1 MKNFE
6 HYKRGY
12 YMPPVQSTDWVNK
25 EYIDKA
31 PAWCSVDLRDGNQA
45 LIIPMSLD
53 EKLEFFK
60 ELVRVGF
67 KEIEVGFPAASE
79 TEYKFCRTLIEENLI
94 PDDVTIQ
101 VLTQA
106 REHIIKKTFEAIQG
120 AKNVVVHLYNSTSYA
135 QRTQVFKKSKE
146 EILKIATDGAKLLND
161 MADQYGVNHQF
172 EYSPESFTGT
182 EVDYALEVCNAVID
196 IWKPTPE
203 RKVIINL
210 PATVEMSLPHVY
222 ASQIEY
228 MSKNLHDRE
237 NVVLSLHPHTKVQ
250 LGSKLTKGRGAGA
263 DPEIGQRAAE
273 ESKDEIANALKGSQ
287 MVFITAGMGGGT
299 GTGAAPVVA
308 EVAHDLGILTVGIV
322 TKPFSFEGKRKMGL
336 AEQGIANLLMHVDSL
351 IVIPNERLKMISQ
364 EKITLM
370 NAFQAADNVLRQG
383 VESISALIN
392 VPAFINLDF
401 ADVRSIMKDAGYAH
415 MGVGSAKGA
424 GKAEN
429 AAKAAI
435 SSPLLETSIAGAHGV
450 IINITSSPDIGLEDV
465 ETAAGLITQSAH
477 PDANI
482 IWGTAFDEN
491 LSDEMRVTV
500 VATGFDNK
508 AADGLRSSLNNAAGA
523 GASTP
528 SAVFSSDV
536 SGAGA
541 AKQQPAAA
549 ANSAAK
555 PVEEESS
562 DNRYYDELL
571 AILNKRK

>member
-237 NVVLSLHPHTKVQ
+237 NVVLSLHPHNDRGCGVADAE
-250 LGSKLTKGRGAGA
+250 LGILAGA
-263 DPEIGQRAAE
+263 DRIEGTLFGNGERTGNVDIITLAMNMFTHGVDPKLDLSDIPHLTETYERLTRMHVYERSPYTGQLVFAAFSGSHQDAIAKGMKYRENDPNGMWTVPYLPLNPEDVGRKYDGDVIRINSQSGKGGIGFLLEQKYGFNLPPKMRE
-273 ESKDEIANALKGSQ
+273 
-287 MVFITAGMGGGT
+287 
-299 GTGAAPVVA
+299 
-308 EVAHDLGILTVGIV
+308 DLGYTVKGVSDHQHKELSPKEVLDIFQNEYVNREDTVKLMECHFKQIDGIQAELTILVNGEKKVYHGQGNGRLDAISNASMKHFDIKFSLVTYEEHALQVGSDSQACAYV
-322 TKPFSFEGKRKMGL
+322 GLEVEGVN
-336 AEQGIANLLMHVDSL
+336 GIIWGAGIKSDIIDASASAL
-351 IVIPNERLKMISQ
+351 
-364 EKITLM
+364 
-370 NAFQAADNVLRQG
+370 
-383 VESISALIN
+383 ISALN
-392 VPAFINLDF
+392 
-401 ADVRSIMKDAGYAH
+401 RSNH
-415 MGVGSAKGA
+415 M
-424 GKAEN
+424 
-429 AAKAAI
+429 
-435 SSPLLETSIAGAHGV
+435 
-450 IINITSSPDIGLEDV
+450 
-465 ETAAGLITQSAH
+465 
-477 PDANI
+477 
-482 IWGTAFDEN
+482 
-491 LSDEMRVTV
+491 
-500 VATGFDNK
+500 NK
-508 AADGLRSSLNNAAGA
+508 
-523 GASTP
+523 
-528 SAVFSSDV
+528 
-536 SGAGA
+536 
-541 AKQQPAAA
+541 
-549 ANSAAK
+549 
-555 PVEEESS
+555 
-562 DNRYYDELL
+562 
-571 AILNKRK
+571 

>member
-25 EYIDKA
+25 EYIDQA

-45 LIIPMSLD
+45 LIIPMSLE

-161 MADQYGVNHQF
+161 MADQYGVIHQF

-182 EVDYALEVCNAVID
+182 EIDYALEVCNAVID

-237 NVVLSLHPHTKVQ
+237 NVVLSLHPHNDRGCGVADAE
-250 LGSKLTKGRGAGA
+250 LGILAGA
-263 DPEIGQRAAE
+263 DRIEGTLFGNGERTGNVDIITLAMNMFTHGVDPKLDLSDIPHLTETYERLTRMHVYERSPYTGQLVFAAFSGSHQDAIAKGMKYRENDPDGMWTVPYLPLNPEDVGRKYDGDVIRINSQSGKGGIGFLLEQKYGFNLPPKMRE
-273 ESKDEIANALKGSQ
+273 
-287 MVFITAGMGGGT
+287 
-299 GTGAAPVVA
+299 
-308 EVAHDLGILTVGIV
+308 DLGYTVKGVSDHQHKELSPKEVLDIFQNEYVNREDTVKLMECHFKQINGIQAEITILVNGEKKIYHGQGNGRLDAISNAVMKHFDIKFSLVTYEEHALQVGSDSQACAYVGLEVEGVNGIV
-322 TKPFSFEGKRKMGL
+322 WG
-336 AEQGIANLLMHVDSL
+336 AGIKSDIIDASAYAL
-351 IVIPNERLKMISQ
+351 
-364 EKITLM
+364 
-370 NAFQAADNVLRQG
+370 
-383 VESISALIN
+383 ISALN
-392 VPAFINLDF
+392 
-401 ADVRSIMKDAGYAH
+401 RSNH
-415 MGVGSAKGA
+415 M
-424 GKAEN
+424 
-429 AAKAAI
+429 
-435 SSPLLETSIAGAHGV
+435 
-450 IINITSSPDIGLEDV
+450 
-465 ETAAGLITQSAH
+465 
-477 PDANI
+477 
-482 IWGTAFDEN
+482 
-491 LSDEMRVTV
+491 
-500 VATGFDNK
+500 NK
-508 AADGLRSSLNNAAGA
+508 
-523 GASTP
+523 
-528 SAVFSSDV
+528 
-536 SGAGA
+536 
-541 AKQQPAAA
+541 
-549 ANSAAK
+549 
-555 PVEEESS
+555 
-562 DNRYYDELL
+562 
-571 AILNKRK
+571 

>member
-1 MKNFE
+1 MALMLDEELDENVTTIKVIGVGGGGGNAVNRMVSDGLQGVEFIA
-6 HYKRGY
+6 
-12 YMPPVQSTDWVNK
+12 MNTDQ
-25 EYIDKA
+25 
-31 PAWCSVDLRDGNQA
+31 QA
-45 LIIPMSLD
+45 L
-53 EKLEFFK
+53 
-60 ELVRVGF
+60 
-67 KEIEVGFPAASE
+67 
-79 TEYKFCRTLIEENLI
+79 
-94 PDDVTIQ
+94 
-101 VLTQA
+101 
-106 REHIIKKTFEAIQG
+106 
-120 AKNVVVHLYNSTSYA
+120 AKNH
-135 QRTQVFKKSKE
+135 
-146 EILKIATDGAKLLND
+146 
-161 MADQYGVNHQF
+161 
-172 EYSPESFTGT
+172 
-182 EVDYALEVCNAVID
+182 
-196 IWKPTPE
+196 
-203 RKVIINL
+203 
-210 PATVEMSLPHVY
+210 
-222 ASQIEY
+222 AS
-228 MSKNLHDRE
+228 
-237 NVVLSLHPHTKVQ
+237 VKVQ

-401 ADVRSIMKDAGYAH
+401 ANVRSIMKDAGYAH

-508 AADGLRSSLNNAAGA
+508 SASDLRNSINNAMGGA
-523 GASTP
+523 QSVP
-528 SAVFSSDV
+528 SAVFSSDT
-536 SGAGA
+536 GA
-541 AKQQPAAA
+541 AAAPAGNTAPAAA
-549 ANSAAK
+549 PAEKKA
-555 PVEEESS
+555 VEEESS

>member
-1 MKNFE
+1 MALMLDEELDENVTTIKVIGVGGGGGNAVNRMVSDGLQGVEFIA
-6 HYKRGY
+6 
-12 YMPPVQSTDWVNK
+12 MNTDQ
-25 EYIDKA
+25 
-31 PAWCSVDLRDGNQA
+31 QA
-45 LIIPMSLD
+45 L
-53 EKLEFFK
+53 
-60 ELVRVGF
+60 
-67 KEIEVGFPAASE
+67 
-79 TEYKFCRTLIEENLI
+79 
-94 PDDVTIQ
+94 
-101 VLTQA
+101 
-106 REHIIKKTFEAIQG
+106 
-120 AKNVVVHLYNSTSYA
+120 AKNH
-135 QRTQVFKKSKE
+135 
-146 EILKIATDGAKLLND
+146 
-161 MADQYGVNHQF
+161 
-172 EYSPESFTGT
+172 
-182 EVDYALEVCNAVID
+182 
-196 IWKPTPE
+196 
-203 RKVIINL
+203 
-210 PATVEMSLPHVY
+210 
-222 ASQIEY
+222 AS
-228 MSKNLHDRE
+228 
-237 NVVLSLHPHTKVQ
+237 VKVQ

-508 AADGLRSSLNNAAGA
+508 SASDLRNSINNAMGGA
-523 GASTP
+523 QSVP
-528 SAVFSSDV
+528 SAVFSSDT
-536 SGAGA
+536 GA
-541 AKQQPAAA
+541 AAAPAGNTAPAAA
-549 ANSAAK
+549 PAEKKA
-555 PVEEESS
+555 VEEESS

-571 AILNKRK
+571 AILPPEYDSGETAFPVEAFNGQEFLMPSMGFDKDILRVLNEHGVTPLIRTTQVSDSAVISMVEHGLGVSVLSRLVLRGRQNSVRALPLEPRAVRELGIAARPQKELRPIARQFIRQACEMIEKM